1 MHIHLASGIAS
12 AFAVDGYSP
21 RNCLATFPFPLVI
34 ESASRAAPA
43 NNVRLAHCFAISA
56 MASPIVSDRTVE
68 NAKSRAFGD
77 LVADFARSVFDY
89 LVRALKIEP
98 K

>member
-1 MHIHLASGIAS
+1 MRAEPREHGLGEIAGGVVGRH
-12 AFAVDGYSP
+12 ALEVALDAGPLAVDVG
-21 RNCLATFPFPLVI
+21 LGH
-34 ESASRAAPA
+34 AAA
-43 NNVRLAHCFAISA
+43 FRA
-56 MASPIVSDRTVE
+56 MASPTASYRPVK